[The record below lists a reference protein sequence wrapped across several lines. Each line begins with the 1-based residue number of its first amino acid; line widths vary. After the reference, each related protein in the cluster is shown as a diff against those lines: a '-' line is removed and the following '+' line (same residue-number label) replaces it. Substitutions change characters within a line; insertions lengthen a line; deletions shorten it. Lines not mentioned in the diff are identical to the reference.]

1 MEKEF
6 IKMSSRFG
14 HEVVIAHLANVLGK
28 KVVII
33 PETENEVEFY
43 LESKKI
49 KEVMS
54 YFNRDLIEID
64 FQEKEEYKE
73 KSWDF
78 VQSLRDGTLDNEF
91 IWDAFFSKVCGPKK
105 GLILLPQFDELWE
118 EDLENILVVPQKL
131 VSDGKCGV
139 SAKEQS
145 LPLEVFDI
153 VNDLPLRPIL
163 GQHFHKTNDLDKI
176 EELKKMFNLL
186 YIPGETEHNEVFGV
200 RGVAHENFFWMFSA
214 LTASIGIAGTHTW
227 IMLAMFPDIP
237 QVIFYNKKG
246 IERWSAIEKMA
257 QKHGRKV
264 FCIGFDENS
273 NVAELKQNAKTL
285 LQEIILQSKI

>member
-91 IWDAFFSKVCGPKK
+91 IWDAFFSKVCAAF
-105 GLILLPQFDELWE
+105 I
-118 EDLENILVVPQKL
+118 
-131 VSDGKCGV
+131 
-139 SAKEQS
+139 
-145 LPLEVFDI
+145 
-153 VNDLPLRPIL
+153 
-163 GQHFHKTNDLDKI
+163 
-176 EELKKMFNLL
+176 
-186 YIPGETEHNEVFGV
+186 HNF
-200 RGVAHENFFWMFSA
+200 
-214 LTASIGIAGTHTW
+214 
-227 IMLAMFPDIP
+227 
-237 QVIFYNKKG
+237 
-246 IERWSAIEKMA
+246 
-257 QKHGRKV
+257 
-264 FCIGFDENS
+264 
-273 NVAELKQNAKTL
+273 KQA
-285 LQEIILQSKI
+285 